1 MNKKCLET
9 KTFTNNAK
17 TNNFSIRKT
26 SFSFSNL
33 LRYHAVNIKDFRSH
47 LRATY
52 TLNALQKLMQKDF
65 FLATDATTQSS
76 NQEENET
83 REKKKIINC
92 KMTQQRKNAD
102 KHKTE
107 RTKIKL
113 WPKAQIT
120 KESEQRCE
128 IAIKKAPILTLV

>member
-17 TNNFSIRKT
+17 TNNIFNKKD
-26 SFSFSNL
+26 FFFFSNL
-33 LRYHAVNIKDFRSH
+33 LRFHAVNIKDFRSD

-83 REKKKIINC
+83 REKTNY
-92 KMTQQRKNAD
+92 
-102 KHKTE
+102 
-107 RTKIKL
+107 L
-113 WPKAQIT
+113 
-120 KESEQRCE
+120 
-128 IAIKKAPILTLV
+128 IAK